1 MERKTGSERV
11 IEIAD
16 AALQIIT
23 RDGLSGFTTKKLAQ
37 LVGLSEGTIFKHF
50 SSKDQIISASVDRLR
65 DLIAEN
71 TEKLPENPI
80 EKVEAIFRRRM
91 NFAIQ
96 FPGYMELILS
106 DELLKSGSNEIV
118 KKIMTIRNA
127 ATSLILS
134 CFVEAKELGLL
145 KDELD
150 PDILIMILQGTVQAF
165 LASKTTNTFLIDR
178 VWKNLNILILK

>member
-1 MERKTGSERV
+1 MERKTSSERV

-23 RDGLSGFTTKKLAQ
+23 KDGLSGFTTKKLAQ

-65 DLIAEN
+65 DLIAKDA
-71 TEKLPENPI
+71 TELPEGPI

-91 NFAIQ
+91 NFAMH

-106 DELLKSGSNEIV
+106 DELVKSGNNEIV
-118 KKIMTIRNA
+118 NKIMTIRNA
-127 ATSLILS
+127 ATALILS
-134 CFVEAKELGLL
+134 CFVKAKELGLL

-165 LASKTTNTFLIDR
+165 LASKTTNTLLIDR
-178 VWKNLNILILK
+178 IWKNLNILILK